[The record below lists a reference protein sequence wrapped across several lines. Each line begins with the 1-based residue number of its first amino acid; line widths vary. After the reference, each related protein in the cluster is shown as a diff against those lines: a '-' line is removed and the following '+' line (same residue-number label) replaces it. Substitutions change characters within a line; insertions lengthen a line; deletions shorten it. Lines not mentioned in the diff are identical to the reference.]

1 MPSYISHS
9 EQYWY
14 TIGSHTITYH
24 EQQKG
29 ICVDHRVVRLTS
41 LHMKLLKPLLSGKPV
56 ADVYL
61 VRLIYENA
69 FVPAVV
75 KNLERQVREMNA
87 RLQPHGLT
95 ITRVA
100 KRGFLLTELPDEME
114 MMD

>member
-1 MPSYISHS
+1 MSRGKFVPFHISFS

-24 EQQKG
+24 EQQKAIG
-29 ICVDHRVVRLTS
+29 VDHRVVRLTP

-69 FVPAVV
+69 FVPAVA
-75 KNLERQVREMNA
+75 KNLERLV
-87 RLQPHGLT
+87 
-95 ITRVA
+95 
-100 KRGFLLTELPDEME
+100 
-114 MMD
+114 